1 MLEDN
6 SNPKTETICETDNY
20 IAWLSDE
27 PDGERVYHLELNN
40 ITIHFFN
47 EEWVEFLSLAK
58 KLVNSDK

>member
-6 SNPKTETICETDNY
+6 SNPETETICETDNY

>member
-6 SNPKTETICETDNY
+6 SNPETETICETDNY

-58 KLVNSDK
+58 KLVNSEK

>member
-1 MLEDN
+1 MSEDN
-6 SNPKTETICETDNY
+6 SNPETETICETDNY

-47 EEWVEFLSLAK
+47 EEWVEFISLAK
-58 KLVNSDK
+58 KLINSDK